1 MEFQLTQLQNAIVS
15 PVNYKRC
22 RDMFLAPLL
31 NMCVVYNSKVK
42 KSILFFY
49 LCVFL
54 FNCRKYIIIFIIFI
68 HFLQMI
74 TAESPFDRHSA

>member
-15 PVNYKRC
+15 PVKYKRC

-54 FNCRKYIIIFIIFI
+54 FNCRKYIIIFKIFI